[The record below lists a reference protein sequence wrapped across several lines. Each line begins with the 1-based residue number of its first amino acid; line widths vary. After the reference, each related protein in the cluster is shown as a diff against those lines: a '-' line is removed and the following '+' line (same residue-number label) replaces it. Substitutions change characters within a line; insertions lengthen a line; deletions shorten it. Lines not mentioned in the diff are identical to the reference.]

1 MKKFFLFAI
10 AIVAAM
16 TVNAE
21 QIIFTEV
28 AAKGSLN
35 GKSFSDGELVLS
47 ITDEGQNKLEVDSN
61 SCYFGT
67 AEAQEKFALRLK
79 TGGKSQVKEDAT
91 NALLLTVPSAGDL
104 FICARTGSN
113 SATDRNVA
121 LVQDGDTILNH
132 VLLESEAIK
141 VKGLDTEN
149 PDKETNVYPV
159 LSCKVAEGDINIFY
173 PVGAIN
179 FYSFV
184 FQADGGQG
192 VENIDATVKAEKRFE
207 NGQLVI
213 IKNGVR
219 YNALGTQF

>member
-1 MKKFFLFAI
+1 MKKFFLFA
-10 AIVAAM
+10 ALFAAM

-35 GKSFSDGELVLS
+35 GKSFKDGEFVLS
-47 ITDEGQNKLEVDSN
+47 ITDEAKNKVEVDSN

-67 AEAQEKFALRLK
+67 VEAQEKFALRLK
-79 TGGKSQVKEDAT
+79 TGGKSQVNEDAT
-91 NALLLTVPSAGDL
+91 NALLLTVPAAGKL

-121 LVQDGDTILNH
+121 LVQNGDTILNH
-132 VLLESEAIK
+132 VLLESEAVL
-141 VKGLDTEN
+141 VKGLDSADPE
-149 PDKETNVYPV
+149 KETKVYPV
-159 LSCKVAEGDINIFY
+159 LNCDVKEGDIDIFY

-184 FQADGGQG
+184 FRAKGQG
-192 VENIDATVKAEKRFE
+192 LDNTNEAVKVEKFYRD
-207 NGQLVI
+207 GQIVI
-213 IKNGVR
+213 RKNGVE
-219 YNALGTQF
+219 YNVLGAQL